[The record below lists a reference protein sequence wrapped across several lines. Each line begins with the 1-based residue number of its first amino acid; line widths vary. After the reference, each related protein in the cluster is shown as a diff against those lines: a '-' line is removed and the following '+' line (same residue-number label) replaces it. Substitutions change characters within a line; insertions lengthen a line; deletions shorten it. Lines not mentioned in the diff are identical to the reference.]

1 MKSEMNYNI
10 TETLE
15 RFYICTSLPI
25 IAINLDGSIIDSSGY
40 EANFDNLLNKNNIIN
55 KAIEK
60 IEHLKKHHTYIIPC
74 LRSINYTVCPID
86 PKAMSKGLYI
96 LGPHSCLRDNPLGI
110 PYKPRCLINNLV
122 SLLYTISKDI
132 HHGRHFK
139 GSYSFHVR
147 KAVDYINSNYNNDLT
162 LLDVANYL
170 NINKSYLCTLLKK
183 ETGKTFTQL
192 LNEIRIEKSK
202 NLLLENKS
210 SMLNIALQV
219 GFNNQNYFNIT
230 FKKITGMTPI
240 EYRSNI

>member
-1 MKSEMNYNI
+1 MQK
-10 TETLE
+10 
-15 RFYICTSLPI
+15 
-25 IAINLDGSIIDSSGY
+25 NLQTRIQY
-40 EANFDNLLNKNNIIN
+40 FD
-55 KAIEK
+55 
-60 IEHLKKHHTYIIPC
+60 
-74 LRSINYTVCPID
+74 
-86 PKAMSKGLYI
+86 
-96 LGPHSCLRDNPLGI
+96 
-110 PYKPRCLINNLV
+110 
-122 SLLYTISKDI
+122 
-132 HHGRHFK
+132 
-139 GSYSFHVR
+139 HVR

-192 LNEIRIEKSK
+192 LNEMSK